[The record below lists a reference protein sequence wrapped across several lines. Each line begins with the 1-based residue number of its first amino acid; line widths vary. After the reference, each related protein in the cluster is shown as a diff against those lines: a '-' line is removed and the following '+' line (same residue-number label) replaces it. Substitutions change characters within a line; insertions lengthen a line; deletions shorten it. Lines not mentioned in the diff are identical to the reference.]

1 MDVEKALRKQGVDP
15 EKIEEALDPGVHA
28 RALKEAAKQSG
39 LNDEKIEERVSP
51 GLHDKMAAITGNN
64 MRKHK
69 FSHTVVE
76 HHKDG
81 SHTVHHIHKKHGHE
95 HNVPKRE
102 GDVKGAAADHDAML
116 DHVMDHTSQP
126 NPGEGKNEMNE
137 AMGAAGPAA
146 GAPPAGA

>member
-1 MDVEKALRKQGVDP
+1 MK
-15 EKIEEALDPGVHA
+15 
-28 RALKEAAKQSG
+28 
-39 LNDEKIEERVSP
+39 
-51 GLHDKMAAITGNN
+51 
-64 MRKHK
+64 RKHD
-69 FSHTVVE
+69 FSHTVIE
-76 HHKDG
+76 HHDDG

-137 AMGAAGPAA
+137 AMGAAGPAGPAA